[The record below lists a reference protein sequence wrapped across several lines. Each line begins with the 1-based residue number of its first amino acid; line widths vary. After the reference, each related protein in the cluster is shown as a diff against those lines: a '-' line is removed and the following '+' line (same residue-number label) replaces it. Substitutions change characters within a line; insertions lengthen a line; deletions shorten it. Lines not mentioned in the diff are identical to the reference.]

1 MPPNFMKNFYG
12 PEGTQQALAAPG
24 GAPREAQP
32 TRMRQEAQACPGGL
46 RPPWVP
52 PGPPLCSINTPKIL
66 EP

>member
-32 TRMRQEAQACPGGL
+32 TRARQEAQVRPGGL
-46 RPPWVP
+46 CPPRVP
-52 PGPPLCSINTPKIL
+52 PRPPLCSINTPIFQK
-66 EP
+66 P